1 MISFH
6 IFSGTFLSIP
16 ARFCLVFAIFKVK
29 LYRVIALSLTTQ
41 IRSEIQVFLTE
52 FLCNS
57 RFLTQTFDISLL
69 LLSLVR
75 SESRREGLKSKT
87 TSLLFLSAIGDF
99 QSCTQLS
106 HLKIFKH
113 FSISQDFVF
122 VSL

>member
-16 ARFCLVFAIFKVK
+16 ARFCHVFAIFKVK
-29 LYRVIALSLTTQ
+29 FSLQGHCSKFNDTNQ
-41 IRSEIQVFLTE
+41 IRNSGFLDGISVQ
-52 FLCNS
+52 FKVP
-57 RFLTQTFDISLL
+57 TQTFDISLL

-99 QSCTQLS
+99 QSCTQLA
-106 HLKIFKH
+106 HL
-113 FSISQDFVF
+113 
-122 VSL
+122 